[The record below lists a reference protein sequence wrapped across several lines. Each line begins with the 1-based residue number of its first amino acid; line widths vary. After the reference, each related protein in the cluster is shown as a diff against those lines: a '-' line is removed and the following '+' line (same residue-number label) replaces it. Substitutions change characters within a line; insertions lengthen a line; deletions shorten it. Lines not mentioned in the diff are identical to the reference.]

1 MQQKGHRCPSRT
13 FSPSSLWYIVP
24 VDLCVNRFTSD
35 RIVVSCALFALV
47 SVARTRMIKKQPV
60 LLYILQFQAFR
71 SFLWHGLS
79 RSTWEWS
86 IRNAAKSRR
95 FALNMF
101 FVVSPIFPVF
111 FMFSWKMNSRNISV
125 CFSSFFLP
133 LQWCAL
139 IKWPSY
145 LNLVCLRISKL
156 KRSLAEEWQF
166 CLARAYSRS
175 KFLSYPSSLYRNKV
189 SRKIILNVVLW
200 HPRTQVYNPVYQVI
214 WVRITCCLHKHA
226 ALKKKCL

>member
-47 SVARTRMIKKQPV
+47 SVARTRIIKRQPV

-95 FALNMF
+95 FALHMF
-101 FVVSPIFPVF
+101 FIVSPIFPVF
-111 FMFSWKMNSRNISV
+111 FMFSLEMNSRDISV
-125 CFSSFFLP
+125 CFSSFFFTTSVVRSYKMSELP
-133 LQWCAL
+133 ELGLLAYIE
-139 IKWPSY
+139 IKEVFSREMTVLLSARLG
-145 LNLVCLRISKL
+145 LN
-156 KRSLAEEWQF
+156 F
-166 CLARAYSRS
+166 CHIRV
-175 KFLSYPSSLYRNKV
+175 LYTVTK
-189 SRKIILNVVLW
+189 
-200 HPRTQVYNPVYQVI
+200 YQE
-214 WVRITCCLHKHA
+214 K
-226 ALKKKCL
+226 